1 LIVHLNVLIIVV
13 MNIEKLEILRGIAEM
28 AYVVAKADKGLS
40 AEERIAFHKI
50 IEEELEF
57 ESWAAQSR
65 FDLLDEVI
73 QPSVD
78 NAYNEAI
85 HDFKRYRDHLSTDL
99 KEKAI
104 RVMKKVA
111 ESCGG
116 FSEKEEAIIDRF
128 KKDLT

>member
-1 LIVHLNVLIIVV
+1 

-73 QPSVD
+73 QPSID

-85 HDFKRYRDHLSTDL
+85 HDFKRYKDHLTPDL
-99 KEKAI
+99 KSKAI

-111 ESCGG
+111 ESCSG
-116 FSEKEEAIIDRF
+116 FSEKEEAIINRF
-128 KKDLT
+128 TKDLA